1 MSRLNRTNVN
11 TNLGTLAVLEQ
22 SVSMVVFDQAHL
34 QETILGEQQLQQQVQ
49 QQFVDELQKTP
60 KIILKYNRR

>member
-11 TNLGTLAVLEQ
+11 ANLGTLAVLEQ

>member
-1 MSRLNRTNVN
+1 MSRLNRTNVSA
-11 TNLGTLAVLEQ
+11 NLGTLAVLEQ